1 MPENLLL
8 ELTREMLDL
17 KKEKKDYNAEMNK
30 KIKDLEDQI
39 KVEAAK

>member
-1 MPENLLL
+1 MAENLLL

>member
-1 MPENLLL
+1 MAENLLL
-8 ELTREMLDL
+8 ELTRTMLDL
-17 KKEKKDYNAEMNK
+17 KKEQKDYNAEMNK